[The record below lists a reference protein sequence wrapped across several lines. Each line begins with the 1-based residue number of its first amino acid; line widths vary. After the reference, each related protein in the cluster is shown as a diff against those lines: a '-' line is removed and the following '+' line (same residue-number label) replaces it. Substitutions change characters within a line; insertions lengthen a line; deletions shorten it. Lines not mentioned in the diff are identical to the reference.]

1 MWYLLLLIFP
11 PPVAAMAL
19 TSECLS
25 VLRRRIPEA
34 AVSDPQ
40 LLDPS
45 LFFPLTTAPST
56 ELNDRAKG
64 CSFKVYENK
73 GGLLRE

>member
-1 MWYLLLLIFP
+1 MWYLRLLIFP

-25 VLRRRIPEA
+25 VFGRRIPEA
-34 AVSDPQ
+34 AVSEPQ

-45 LFFPLTTAPST
+45 RFTDPALATAPSI
-56 ELNDRAKG
+56 ELNDR
-64 CSFKVYENK
+64 
-73 GGLLRE
+73 REGFRV